1 MTGVYLSKNIT
12 FRIHMV
18 IFAAL
23 FLIALPVVSSAAIT
37 GVCSNCHTMH
47 NSQDGTI
54 QATLGPEGQPWT
66 GTGPYPVLLK
76 GDCLGCHGMGGSS
89 KIASLGGTDTPQV
102 FHKDTTGDLAGGN
115 FAYLT
120 GYKGGSPSDTK
131 GHNVIDFGDP
141 EGTHQDIPGAFLG
154 AEHVDVIDVTELTCA
169 GDSGCHG
176 SRMPTSGKSNLYALR
191 GAHHNNAGG
200 KLDVADN
207 DYNSYR
213 FLWGVKGYE
222 NNGTYKWQIYNA
234 SNHNEYYGVSSP
246 PLYDYGSCNTCHT
259 PESVTAPQNTISGF
273 CATCH
278 GNFHTLSGGYYG
290 DEAGIGS
297 STSSPFKRHPTDIPL
312 PGVGTEYYSY
322 NPNNLRAYS
331 VEAPVARD
339 TVASSISN
347 TVTPG
352 TSGSNSAIVMC
363 LSCHLPHASEYPD
376 MLRWNYDDMV
386 VDTTGPAAGKGCF
399 TCHTEKDGT

>member
-1 MTGVYLSKNIT
+1 MTGVFLLNKIT
-12 FRIHMV
+12 IRIQIV
-18 IFAAL
+18 FFTAL
-23 FLIALPVVSSAAIT
+23 LLIGFPLAGSAAIT

-47 NSQDGTI
+47 NSQNGTVE
-54 QATLGPEGQPWT
+54 ATLGATGQPWK
-66 GTGPYPVLLK
+66 GTGPYDVLLK

-102 FHKDTTGDLAGGN
+102 FHNDSSGDLAGGN

-120 GYKGGSPSDTK
+120 GYKGSGASDYK
-131 GHNVIDFGDP
+131 GHNVIDIGNQED
-141 EGTHQDIPGAFLG
+141 THQEIPGAFLG

-176 SRMPTSGKSNLYALR
+176 SRMPTSGRSNLQALR
-191 GAHHNNAGG
+191 GAHHNNVDGQ
-200 KLDVADN
+200 LTVADN

-213 FLWGVKGYE
+213 FLWGVMGYE
-222 NNGTYKWQIYNA
+222 NNVVGYKWQNSDA
-234 SNHNEYYGVSSP
+234 SHHNEYYGANTP
-246 PLYDYGSCNTCHT
+246 PTYDYGSCNTCHT
-259 PESVTAPQNTISGF
+259 PQSVTAPQNTISGF

-290 DEAGIGS
+290 DSAGIGAS
-297 STSSPFKRHPTDIPL
+297 VNSPFKRHPTDIAL
-312 PGVGTEYYSY
+312 PSTGEYASY
-322 NPNNLRAYS
+322 NPNNSNNYS

-339 TVASSISN
+339 TVVSSISA

-352 TSGSNSAIVMC
+352 SSGATSAIVMC
-363 LSCHLPHASEYPD
+363 LSCHLPHASDYPD
-376 MLRWNYDDMV
+376 MLRWDYDDMV
-386 VDTTGPAAGKGCF
+386 VGTTGAEAGTGCF